1 MRASSLD
8 SAVTQIRDRIGRRG
22 VAAAVVLLAAFAAA
36 VATPQ
41 LLGARVA
48 AALDTVGTADAKWLW
63 LAGVGFAVSVLSA
76 AGSWRCAIGLCGGR
90 LSVGDACARYG
101 VGSLVNTFVPAR
113 AGDAVRIGLFA
124 RTLDH
129 PDRLWTMGG
138 AFAAIGAGRA

>member
-8 SAVTQIRDRIGRRG
+8 SAVTQINARIGRRG
-22 VAAAVVLLAAFAAA
+22 IATAVLLLLVLLAA

-124 RTLDH
+124 RALPTERPL
-129 PDRLWTMGG
+129 LATGG
-138 AFAAIGAGRA
+138 A